1 MSQTGVLTE
10 NPNWND
16 SFLELTF
23 FLLLGI
29 EAFFFLIILLPFFL
43 SEEVYI
49 LSESDVTSTRETT
62 SHIDPL
68 QVQPNICRVY
78 LEVEGLFFF

>member
-1 MSQTGVLTE
+1 MTGVIDDFMPQIKCLKQE
-10 NPNWND
+10 FWLKNPNWND

-29 EAFFFLIILLPFFL
+29 EGFFFLIILLPFFL

-49 LSESDVTSTRETT
+49 RSDRML
-62 SHIDPL
+62 P
-68 QVQPNICRVY
+68 Q
-78 LEVEGLFFF
+78 LERLLPI